1 MNVKYRLI
9 LSGLLLFFAVSCG
22 KYQKLLKSTDNDLKY
37 TKAMAYY
44 EHGDYYRALQLF
56 DQLIPIVRGTEKA
69 ELMHYYYA
77 NSHYEQGDYVL
88 ASYYFKRFARN
99 FPSSTYAEEASFMS
113 AYCKYKESPSYSL
126 DQTPTFEAINELQ
139 LFVNQYPES
148 QKVARCNQLID
159 ELRNKLEEKEY
170 RIARMYFR
178 MQEYKAAIVSYENVL
193 KDFPGTKYR
202 EQILFDIFRSYVFY
216 AQRSIP
222 DKQAE
227 RFSGARDAYITFITT
242 FPDSK
247 MIREAQN
254 LHKTIPSV

>member
-44 EHGDYYRALQLF
+44 EQGDYYRALQLF

-99 FPSSTYAEEASFMS
+99 FPSSTYAEEAS
-113 AYCKYKESPSYSL
+113 L
-126 DQTPTFEAINELQ
+126 
-139 LFVNQYPES
+139 
-148 QKVARCNQLID
+148 
-159 ELRNKLEEKEY
+159 
-170 RIARMYFR
+170 
-178 MQEYKAAIVSYENVL
+178 
-193 KDFPGTKYR
+193 
-202 EQILFDIFRSYVFY
+202 
-216 AQRSIP
+216 
-222 DKQAE
+222 
-227 RFSGARDAYITFITT
+227 
-242 FPDSK
+242 
-247 MIREAQN
+247 
-254 LHKTIPSV
+254 